1 MSLNNIE
8 LFREKVSARQVC
20 AGCVISLTDPVVSE
34 LVAEAGYDF
43 TWIDMEH
50 APLTTTAA
58 LHHIMALRGTQ
69 AFPLVRVPWNDQAI
83 LKQVRD
89 LEPAGIIIPMI
100 KTAEEAANAVAACK
114 YPPQGMRGIGPKRGT
129 RYGAISFSQY
139 AKEADENCM
148 VILQIEHIDAVR
160 HIDEILDVPGI
171 DSICIGPSDLSASMG
186 KIAQESDPEVVA
198 VIDALAKK
206 VTERGIIL
214 GTASG
219 DIQGWINRGVN
230 WIAIG
235 SDCGNM
241 ASHGRQALVK
251 VKEMMQ
257 QPSVGTSLSAADN
270 PY

>member
-8 LFREKVSARQVC
+8 LFRQKVLLHQVC
-20 AGCVISLTDPVVSE
+20 FGCVISLTDPVVSE
-34 LVAEAGYDF
+34 IAAEAGYDF

-50 APLTTTAA
+50 APLTTPAT

-69 AFPLVRVPWNDQAI
+69 TFPLVRVPWNDQVI

-100 KTAEEAANAVAACK
+100 RTAEEAASAVAACK
-114 YPPQGMRGIGPKRGT
+114 YPPKGIRGIGPKRGT
-129 RYGAISFSQY
+129 RYGAVSFSQY

-148 VILQIEHIDAVR
+148 VILQIEHIDAAQCT
-160 HIDEILDVPGI
+160 DAILDIPGI

-186 KIAQESDPEVVA
+186 KIGQENDPEVVA
-198 VIDALAKK
+198 VVDGLAKK

-219 DIQGWINRGVN
+219 DVEGWVKRGVN
-230 WIAIG
+230 WIATG

-241 ASHGRQALVK
+241 AAHGRQALGK
-251 VKEMMQ
+251 AREISQ
-257 QPSVGTSLSAADN
+257 
-270 PY
+270 